1 MINAAYLKGTMD
13 AIKLLAENGA
23 GVNAKTN
30 SDKTALDLAKKY
42 GKSAELVEWLEKVEE
57 QTE

>member
-1 MINAAYLKGTMD
+1 MINATYNGTMD
-13 AIKLLAENGA
+13 AVKLLAENGA

-30 SDKTALDLAKKY
+30 SGKTALDLAKKN